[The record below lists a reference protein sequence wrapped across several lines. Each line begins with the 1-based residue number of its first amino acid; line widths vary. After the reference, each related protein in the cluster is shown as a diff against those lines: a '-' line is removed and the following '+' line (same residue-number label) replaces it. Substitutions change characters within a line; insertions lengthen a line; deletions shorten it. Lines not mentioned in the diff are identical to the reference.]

1 MMTISAFAVGQFAF
15 VTSVFLVVGLL
26 PAMAAEF
33 NLPLSTVA
41 QAVGLFSLVYA
52 LAAPILSA
60 AAGTANRRWLLIG
73 AVAVFSLS
81 NVVAAMTTDFNTLLS
96 MRMVGAA
103 CDGFYAATATA
114 IAASMASPERR
125 GRALSIVNS
134 GITVAFVIG
143 VPLGTFIGYSLG
155 WRAGFWFLAIVGAI
169 STAGLMISLPRD
181 LRLTRVASIADRVGT
196 LLQPSVLVLVCVT
209 VLSYAG
215 VFAVYTFIAP
225 ALKQLTGLQGASV
238 SAYLMIFGVS
248 AIVGNWAGG
257 YLTDVWKP
265 SWTMMGSF
273 LALAVMLAFYP
284 ALMSSAVGAAVM
296 MAVLGFVHYAA
307 LCPLQHRFVSM
318 NPAQADVVMGLC
330 FSAFYLGIA
339 AAALIGGRV
348 LTADGISSL
357 GYAAGALKL
366 GAAGA
371 LAVSLY
377 WLNKPAAIAKLPV
390 ASGVSQPSVLM
401 NETQV

>member
-1 MMTISAFAVGQFAF
+1 MLTISAFAVGQFAF

-60 AAGTANRRWLLIG
+60 AAGTANRRWLLVG
-73 AVAVFSLS
+73 AVALFSLS
-81 NVVAAMTTDFNTLLS
+81 NVAAAVTTDFDLLLA
-96 MRMVGAA
+96 MRLVGAA

-169 STAGLMISLPRD
+169 STAGLMISLPRE

-196 LLQPSVLVLVCVT
+196 LLQPSVLALVCVT

-238 SAYLMIFGVS
+238 SVYLMIFGVS

-265 SWTMMGSF
+265 NWTMMGSF
-273 LALAVMLAFYP
+273 LVLAALLAFYP
-284 ALMSSAVGAAVM
+284 ALMANVVGAAVL
-296 MAVLGFVHYAA
+296 MAVLGFVHYTA
-307 LCPLQHRFVSM
+307 LCPLQHRFVAM

-339 AAALIGGRV
+339 TAALIGGRV
-348 LTADGISSL
+348 LTADGIASL
-357 GYAAGALKL
+357 GYAASALKI

-377 WLNKPAAIAKLPV
+377 WLNKPAPV
-390 ASGVSQPSVLM
+390 AGLPAAAGLSHPSALIKESQV
-401 NETQV
+401 